1 MGAASGDGE
10 ISSAADGVDPRLV
23 LGARLRV
30 HPGTDAE
37 SLGVIVADFGE
48 ASDLGVPAGG
58 SRTANPPGR
67 WAVLLDDDTLVFVD
81 SDQISAD

>member
-1 MGAASGDGE
+1 MGAASGDDE
-10 ISSAADGVDPRLV
+10 ISSAADDADAQLA

-48 ASDLGVPAGG
+48 VSDLGARRGETQTG
-58 SRTANPPGR
+58 NPPPR

>member
-1 MGAASGDGE
+1 MGAARGNDE
-10 ISSAADGVDPRLV
+10 IRSAADDTDPRLV

-30 HPGTDAE
+30 YPGADAE

-48 ASDLGVPAGG
+48 ASDLGVHGG
-58 SRTANPPGR
+58 ENRTANPPGR
-67 WAVLLDDDTLVFVD
+67 WAVLLDDDTLVYVD

>member
-1 MGAASGDGE
+1 MGAASDDNE
-10 ISSAADGVDPRLV
+10 ISSAVDDADPRLV

-37 SLGVIVADFGE
+37 SLGVIVADFGA
-48 ASDLGVPAGG
+48 ASDLGVHG
-58 SRTANPPGR
+58 SEDRTANPPGR
-67 WAVLLDDDTLVFVD
+67 WAVLLDDDNLVFVD